1 MDVTDILDPLNDA
14 QREAVTAPAGHLL
27 VLAGAG
33 SGKTRVL
40 VHRIAWLLATREATP
55 FGILAVTFTNK
66 AASEMRS
73 RIESM
78 LGRPVGG
85 MWVGTFHGLAHRL
98 LRAHWRDAG
107 LREDFQILDSED
119 QLRCVR
125 RVVRDLDLDE
135 QRWPPKQAQWFINA
149 RKDEGLRAEHLEG
162 RDDPW
167 TERMLRIY
175 AAYQEACERT
185 GVVDFAELLLRCH
198 ELLRDRDDVLA
209 HYRTRFRHVLV
220 DEFQDTNTIQYAWLR
235 LLAGSEGRLCCV
247 GDDDQSVYGWRG
259 ARIEN
264 IQQFPK
270 DFADV
275 ATVRLERNYR
285 SSGNI
290 LAAANALIANNQ
302 GRMGKSLW
310 TEDGDG
316 EPIDVYAGFND
327 IDEARFIVA
336 RIRQWVEVGGRRDD
350 IAILYR
356 TGAQSRVLE
365 EALLAQGVAYRVYGG
380 LRFYER
386 AEIRNALA
394 YCRLVANRDD
404 DAAFERVVN
413 MPPRGIGART
423 VDLLRTEAKERG
435 ESLWAAAR
443 RVIAGG
449 TASPRAAG
457 ALRGFL
463 DLIDDIA
470 GGFGV
475 GVGGVRPMCGAPG
488 AGDVP
493 GDGGAPGV
501 GDIPKDGGVPG
512 GPGLGVRPARRLVEG
527 APGVGD
533 VPPSTPEPPRAG
545 NESPRESDPRSF
557 EGILLHEQIE
567 SVIRGSGLLDYYRQE
582 KVDRA
587 RTRIE
592 NLDELVVAAG
602 QFDFGGEDRA
612 PQGPDE
618 DGEESG
624 GKGGRRLDG
633 EDRSRLEPLTAFLSH
648 AALESGEEQAA
659 EGEDL
664 VSLMTLHSAKGLEF
678 PVVFIC
684 GMEEGLFPHSRSS
697 EDPAK
702 LEEERRLCYVGMTR
716 AKRKLCLSW
725 AESRRLYGGSDRY
738 SAPSRFLRE
747 LPLDRVEEVRL
758 RGKVSRPGPRVP
770 PRPPRRFAGSEP
782 AGDEADG
789 LRLGQRVQHPK
800 FGEGVVLTYEGQ
812 GAHARVQV
820 NFEDG
825 GSKWLVVAYANLV
838 PV

>member
-1 MDVTDILDPLNDA
+1 MDVTDIIAPLNDA

-40 VHRIAWLLATREATP
+40 VHRIAWLLATRDATP

-119 QLRCVR
+119 QLRCIR
-125 RVVRDLDLDE
+125 RVLRDLDLDE
-135 QRWPPKQAQWFINA
+135 QRWPARQAQAFINA
-149 RKDEGLRAEHLEG
+149 RKDEGLRAAHVEDRGEL
-162 RDDPW
+162 W
-167 TERMLRIY
+167 LERMIRIY
-175 AAYQEACERT
+175 AAYQETCERT

-198 ELLRDRDDVLA
+198 ELFRDRDDVLA
-209 HYRTRFRHVLV
+209 HYRERFRHILV

-235 LLAGSEGRLCCV
+235 LLAGSEGHLCCV

-264 IQQFPK
+264 ILQFPR

-302 GRMGKSLW
+302 GRMGKNLW

-316 EPIDVYAGFND
+316 EPIEVYAGFND
-327 IDEARFIVA
+327 VDESRFIVSHIA
-336 RIRQWVEVGGRRDD
+336 QWVASGGRLDET
-350 IAILYR
+350 AILYR
-356 TGAQSRVLE
+356 VSAQSRVLE

-386 AEIRNALA
+386 AEIKNALA

-404 DAAFERVVN
+404 DAAFERIVN
-413 MPPRGIGART
+413 LPPRGIGART
-423 VDLLRTEAKERG
+423 VDTLRAEAKQRG
-435 ESLWAAAR
+435 ESLWAATH
-443 RVIAGG
+443 RVVAG
-449 TASPRAAG
+449 RMAG
-457 ALRGFL
+457 ARAVAALESF
-463 DLIDDIA
+463 IE
-470 GGFGV
+470 
-475 GVGGVRPMCGAPG
+475 
-488 AGDVP
+488 
-493 GDGGAPGV
+493 
-501 GDIPKDGGVPG
+501 
-512 GPGLGVRPARRLVEG
+512 LVETLG
-527 APGVGD
+527 SGFQPV
-533 VPPSTPEPPRAG
+533 T
-545 NESPRESDPRSF
+545 
-557 EGILLHEQIE
+557 LQEQVE
-567 SVIRGSGLLDYYRQE
+567 AVVEGSGLLEYYRQE

-587 RTRIE
+587 QTRIE
-592 NLDELVVAAG
+592 NLGELVVAAG
-602 QFDFGGEDRA
+602 QFA
-612 PQGPDE
+612 
-618 DGEESG
+618 
-624 GKGGRRLDG
+624 LDG
-633 EDRSRLEPLTAFLSH
+633 EDHDSQDPLTAFLSH
-648 AALESGEEQAA
+648 AALEAGEEQAA
-659 EGEDL
+659 EGEDM

-678 PVVFIC
+678 PAIFIC
-684 GMEEGLFPHSRSS
+684 GMEEGLFPHGRSS
-697 EDPAK
+697 EDPGK

-716 AKRKLCLSW
+716 AKRKLCLSY
-725 AESRRLYGGSDRY
+725 AESRRLYGGSERY
-738 SAPSRFLRE
+738 STPSRFLRE
-747 LPLDRVEEVRL
+747 LPPERVQEVRL
-758 RGKVSRPGPRVP
+758 RGTVSRPVMPRAQ
-770 PRPPRRFAGSEP
+770 PRRHSGQEP
-782 AGDEADG
+782 MPDESTG
-789 LRLGQRVQHPK
+789 LRLGQRVRHSK

-820 NFEDG
+820 NFETA
-825 GSKWLVVAYANLV
+825 GSKWLVVAYANLA

>member
-1 MDVTDILDPLNDA
+1 MDVTDILEPLNDA
-14 QREAVTAPAGHLL
+14 QRDAVTAPSGHLL

-40 VHRIAWLLATREATP
+40 VHRIAWLLATREVTP
-55 FGILAVTFTNK
+55 FGVLAVTFTNK
-66 AASEMRS
+66 AASEMRN

-119 QLRCVR
+119 QLRCIR
-125 RVVRDLDLDE
+125 RVLRDLDLDE
-135 QRWPPKQAQWFINA
+135 QRWPPKQAQGFINA
-149 RKDEGLRAEHLEG
+149 RKDEGLRAEHLEQP
-162 RDDPW
+162 RHSW
-167 TERMLRIY
+167 MERMLRIY
-175 AAYQEACERT
+175 ATYQETCERT

-198 ELLRDRDDVLA
+198 ELFRDRDDVLA
-209 HYRTRFRHVLV
+209 HYRERFRHILV

-235 LLAGSEGRLCCV
+235 LLAGSEGSLCCV

-264 IQQFPK
+264 ILQFPR

-327 IDEARFIVA
+327 IDEARFIVS
-336 RIRQWVEVGGRRDD
+336 RIRQWVDSGGRRDE

-356 TGAQSRVLE
+356 VSAQSRVLE

-386 AEIRNALA
+386 AEIKNALA

-413 MPPRGIGART
+413 LPPRGIGART
-423 VDLLRTEAKERG
+423 MDILRAEAKERS

-443 RVIAGG
+443 RVIADGA
-449 TASPRAAG
+449 ASPRAVG

-463 DLIDDIA
+463 ELIDDIA
-470 GGFGV
+470 SGF
-475 GVGGVRPMCGAPG
+475 
-488 AGDVP
+488 D
-493 GDGGAPGV
+493 
-501 GDIPKDGGVPG
+501 DI
-512 GPGLGVRPARRLVEG
+512 A
-527 APGVGD
+527 
-533 VPPSTPEPPRAG
+533 
-545 NESPRESDPRSF
+545 
-557 EGILLHEQIE
+557 LHEQIE
-567 SVIRGSGLLDYYRQE
+567 SALERSGLLDYYRQE

-587 RTRIE
+587 QTRIE
-592 NLDELVVAAG
+592 NLQELVVAAG
-602 QFDFGGEDRA
+602 QFTFDGDDRE
-612 PQGPDE
+612 PRD
-618 DGEESG
+618 
-624 GKGGRRLDG
+624 
-633 EDRSRLEPLTAFLSH
+633 PLTAFLSH

-659 EGEDL
+659 EGADL
-664 VSLMTLHSAKGLEF
+664 VSLMTLHAAKGLEF
-678 PVVFIC
+678 PCIFVC

-697 EDPAK
+697 DDPEK

-716 AKRKLCLSW
+716 AKRKLCMSY

-738 SAPSRFLRE
+738 SSPSRFLRE
-747 LPLDRVEEVRL
+747 LPPERIEEVRL
-758 RGKVSRPGPRVP
+758 RGTVSRPGLRVP
-770 PRPPRRFAGSEP
+770 SRRRAAPEP
-782 AGDEADG
+782 MHDDSNG

-800 FGEGVVLTYEGQ
+800 FGEGVVLMYEGQ

-820 NFEDG
+820 NFEAA
-825 GSKWLVVAYANLV
+825 GSKWLVVGYANLV

>member
-1 MDVTDILDPLNDA
+1 MDVTDILEPLNDA
-14 QREAVTAPAGHLL
+14 QREAVTAPAGHML

-66 AASEMRS
+66 AASEMRN

-78 LGRPVGG
+78 LGRPAGG

-119 QLRCVR
+119 QLRCIR
-125 RVVRDLDLDE
+125 RAMRDLDLDE
-135 QRWPPKQAQWFINA
+135 QRWPPKQAQGFINA
-149 RKDEGLRAEHLEG
+149 RKDEGLRAEHLE
-162 RDDPW
+162 RPADLW
-167 TERMLRIY
+167 MERMVRIY
-175 AAYQEACERT
+175 ATYQETCERT

-198 ELLRDRDDVLA
+198 ELFRDRDDVLA
-209 HYRTRFRHVLV
+209 HYRARFRHVLV

-235 LLAGSEGRLCCV
+235 LLAGSEGHLCCV

-264 IQQFPK
+264 ILQFPR

-302 GRMGKSLW
+302 GRMGKNLW

-327 IDEARFIVA
+327 IDEARFIVS

-356 TGAQSRVLE
+356 VSAQSRVLE

-386 AEIRNALA
+386 AEIKNALA
-394 YCRLVANRDD
+394 YCRLIASRDD

-413 MPPRGIGART
+413 LPPRGIGART
-423 VDLLRTEAKERG
+423 VDILRTGAKERG
-435 ESLWAAAR
+435 ESLWAATR
-443 RVIAGG
+443 RTIADGA
-449 TASPRAAG
+449 ASPRAAG

-463 DLIDDIA
+463 DLIHKLANGLEDIA
-470 GGFGV
+470 
-475 GVGGVRPMCGAPG
+475 
-488 AGDVP
+488 
-493 GDGGAPGV
+493 
-501 GDIPKDGGVPG
+501 
-512 GPGLGVRPARRLVEG
+512 LHELVE
-527 APGVGD
+527 
-533 VPPSTPEPPRAG
+533 STVE
-545 NESPRESDPRSF
+545 
-557 EGILLHEQIE
+557 
-567 SVIRGSGLLDYYRQE
+567 GSGLLDYYRQE

-587 RTRIE
+587 QTRIE
-592 NLDELVVAAG
+592 NLQELVIAAG
-602 QFDFGGEDRA
+602 QFDF
-612 PQGPDE
+612 
-618 DGEESG
+618 
-624 GKGGRRLDG
+624 DG
-633 EDRSRLEPLTAFLSH
+633 EDRWPRDPDAAGDGSREGDGGQADEADRNSLTPLTAFLSH

-678 PVVFIC
+678 PVVFVS

-697 EDPAK
+697 EDPGK

-716 AKRKLCLSW
+716 AERKLCLTY

-738 SAPSRFLRE
+738 STPSRFLRE
-747 LPLDRVEEVRL
+747 LPPDRVEEVRL
-758 RGKVSRPGPRVP
+758 RGRVSRPGLQVP
-770 PRPPRRFAGSEP
+770 PRRRAGLEP
-782 AGDEADG
+782 IRDETNG

-820 NFEDG
+820 NFEG
-825 GSKWLVVAYANLV
+825 AGSKWLVVAYANLV